1 MRRLA
6 ALLLVPALAFTAVA
20 CGDDDGGKTV
30 TPIVTGAF
38 GQKPD
43 IKIPKGKSGDKTTS
57 KILIEGTGDVIKK
70 DDYVVADTVGK
81 NWDGTDAGNSYDT
94 KTPEVFQAGSQE
106 LLKEIGQGIIGK
118 KTGTRMLVV
127 VPAKVTQE
135 KQAVVLMLDLKSTK
149 TIDPKTEAKGAA
161 VTPPAGLPV
170 AKVESGKAAEIT
182 IPPGATA
189 PTKLTVQPLIEGT
202 GPVVQ
207 KGQTLVAQY
216 TGALFDK
223 GTKFDSS
230 WDHGGATAFK
240 IGVGQVVTG
249 WDEGLVGQKVGS
261 RVLLVLPPDKGY
273 GAEGSGEKIPPNS
286 PLVFVVDIIDALGG
300 TAA

>member
-30 TPIVTGAF
+30 TPTVSGAF

-43 IKIPKGKSGDKTTS
+43 ITIPKGKSGDKTTS
-57 KILIEGTGDVIKK
+57 KVLIEGTGDVIKK
-70 DDYVVADTVGK
+70 GDYVVADTVGK
-81 NWDGTDAGNSYDT
+81 NWDGTDAGNSYDS
-94 KTPEVFQAGSQE
+94 KTPEVFQAGDEQ
-106 LLKEIGQGIIGK
+106 LLKEIGQGIIGM
-118 KTGTRMLVV
+118 KTGSRMLVV
-127 VPAKVTQE
+127 VPAKVTGE
-135 KQAVVLMLDLKSTK
+135 KQAIALMVDLRTTK
-149 TIDPKTEAKGAA
+149 TIDPKSEAKGTA

-170 AKVESGKAAEIT
+170 AKVESGKPAEIT
-182 IPPGATA
+182 IPPGTAA
-189 PTKLTVQPLIEGT
+189 PTKLTVQTLIEGT

-230 WDHGGATAFK
+230 WDHDGATAFK

-261 RVLLVLPPDKGY
+261 RVLLVLPADKGY
-273 GAEGSGEKIPPNS
+273 GAQGSGEKIPPNA
-286 PLVFVVDIIDALGG
+286 PLVFVVDIVDALGG

>member
-30 TPIVTGAF
+30 KPIVTGAF

-57 KILIEGTGDVIKK
+57 TILVEGTGEVIKK

-81 NWDGTDAGNSYDT
+81 GWDGKDVGNSYDS

-118 KTGTRMLVV
+118 KVGTRMLVV
-127 VPAKVTQE
+127 VPAKVTQDT
-135 KQAVVLMLDLKSTK
+135 QATVLVLDLKSTK
-149 TIDPKTEAKGAA
+149 TIDAKAEAKGAA

-182 IPPGATA
+182 IPPGTAA

-216 TGALFDK
+216 TGGLFDK

-261 RVLLVLPPDKGY
+261 RVLLVLPADKAY
-273 GAEGSGEKIPPNS
+273 GAEGKPPTIPANA
-286 PLVFVVDIIDALGG
+286 PLVFVVDIVDALGG